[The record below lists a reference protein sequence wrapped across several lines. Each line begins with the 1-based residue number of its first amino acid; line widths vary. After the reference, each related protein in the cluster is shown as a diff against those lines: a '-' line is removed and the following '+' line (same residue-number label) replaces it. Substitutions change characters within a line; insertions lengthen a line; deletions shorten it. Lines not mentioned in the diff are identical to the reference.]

1 MRIRAVDESASQ
13 EGTGDIAR
21 RAADEDVGN
30 VADVLFHIHSQVL
43 ERGAKN
49 RDAHPLEKQE
59 ASTSYDEGVTWL
71 QATTI
76 LRTGP
81 PP

>member
-1 MRIRAVDESASQ
+1 MRIRAVDGSASQ

-49 RDAHPLEKQE
+49 RDAHPLGKTRGKHE
-59 ASTSYDEGVTWL
+59 L
-71 QATTI
+71 
-76 LRTGP
+76 
-81 PP
+81 